1 MELNELLGIGDFM
14 LVERSYADQKWLGRT
29 LEYLGKVKGEDV
41 VEAIRILDEQNELI
55 GLAIR
60 DKDLEFLIIF
70 TDVIADSGKKE
81 EFEALAS
88 MVKVAKTKD
97 VAVKRAEFHDGMVE
111 FYSFGLV
118 NRLFCDCNL
127 NLKEECFYPRERI
140 EVLKNVLG
148 DFITE
153 NELSGNNKT
162 LEIGCGDGGAT
173 IALHELG
180 IYPLT
185 VDINKCEI
193 CKGLEEEV
201 LEPKRCIV
209 LDCSLLSSFF
219 DKEFDVVFGFMV
231 GKLTHFEQL
240 NWENVLRA
248 VPNVLITGGKVLF
261 TLSSEEEAVIITD
274 LLNDDFEGEI
284 KENKESN
291 GYFDQWLYLGKLR
304 ESA

>member
-14 LVERSYADQKWLGRT
+14 LVEKSYADQKWLGRT
-29 LEYLGKVKGEDV
+29 LEYMAKLKGEDV
-41 VEAIRILDEQNELI
+41 VEAIRILDKQQELI

-88 MVKVAKTKD
+88 MVKGAKTKE
-97 VAVKRAEFHDGMVE
+97 VEKAEFHEGLVE
-111 FYSFGLV
+111 FYSIGLV

-127 NLKEECFYPRERI
+127 NLKEDSFYPRERI

-180 IYPLT
+180 IYPLS

-193 CKGLEEEV
+193 CKGLEEEA
-201 LEPKRCIV
+201 LEPKRSIV

-240 NWENVLRA
+240 NWEKVLREVSNVLRSE
-248 VPNVLITGGKVLF
+248 GKVLF
-261 TLSSEEEAVIITD
+261 TVSSEEEAVIITD

-284 KENKESN
+284 KENKGSN
-291 GYFDQWLYLGKLR
+291 GYFDQWLYVGKLR
-304 ESA
+304 VSA

>member
-14 LVERSYADQKWLGRT
+14 LVEKSYADQKWLGRT
-29 LEYLGKVKGEDV
+29 LEYMAKVKGEDV
-41 VEAIRILDEQNELI
+41 VEAIRILDEQKELI

-60 DKDLEFLIIF
+60 DRDLEFLVIF

-88 MVKVAKTKD
+88 MVKGAKTKE
-97 VAVKRAEFHDGMVE
+97 VEKAEFHEGLVE
-111 FYSFGLV
+111 FYSIGLV

-127 NLKEECFYPRERI
+127 KEDRFYPRERI

-148 DFITE
+148 EFITE
-153 NELSGNNKT
+153 NELSGNTKT
-162 LEIGCGDGGAT
+162 LEIGCGDGCAT

-180 IYPLT
+180 IYPLS

-193 CKGLEEEV
+193 CKGLEEEA
-201 LEPKRCIV
+201 LEPKRSII

-240 NWENVLRA
+240 NWEKVLRVVSNVLRSE
-248 VPNVLITGGKVLF
+248 GKVLF
-261 TLSSEEEAVIITD
+261 TVSSEEEAGIITD

-284 KENKESN
+284 KENKGSN
-291 GYFDQWLYLGKLR
+291 GYFDQWLYVGKLR
-304 ESA
+304 VSA

>member
-14 LVERSYADQKWLGRT
+14 LVEKSYADQKWLGRT
-29 LEYLGKVKGEDV
+29 LEYMAKVKEEDV
-41 VEAIRILDEQNELI
+41 VEAIRILDEQQELI

-60 DKDLEFLIIF
+60 DKDLEFLVIF

-88 MVKVAKTKD
+88 MVKGATTKE
-97 VAVKRAEFHDGMVE
+97 VEKAEFHEGMVE
-111 FYSFGLV
+111 FYSLGLV

-127 NLKEECFYPRERI
+127 NLKEDSFYPRERI

-148 DFITE
+148 EFITG

-193 CKGLEEEV
+193 CKGLEEEA
-201 LEPKRCIV
+201 LEPKRSIV

-240 NWENVLRA
+240 NWEKVLREVSNVLRSE
-248 VPNVLITGGKVLF
+248 GKVLF
-261 TLSSEEEAVIITD
+261 TVSSEEEAGIITD

-304 ESA
+304 VSA

>member
-14 LVERSYADQKWLGRT
+14 LVEKSYADQKWLGRT
-29 LEYLGKVKGEDV
+29 LEYMAKVKEEDV
-41 VEAIRILDEQNELI
+41 VEAIRIIDKQKELI

-70 TDVIADSGKKE
+70 TDVIADSSKKE

-88 MVKVAKTKD
+88 MVKGAKTKE
-97 VAVKRAEFHDGMVE
+97 VEKAEFHDGMVE
-111 FYSFGLV
+111 FYSIGLV

-127 NLKEECFYPRERI
+127 NLKEDSFYPRERI

-148 DFITE
+148 EFITE
-153 NELSGNNKT
+153 NKLSGNNKT

-201 LEPKRCIV
+201 LEPKKSII
-209 LDCSLLSSFF
+209 LDCSILSSFF

-240 NWENVLRA
+240 NWEKVLRE
-248 VPNVLITGGKVLF
+248 VPNVLRSEGKVLF
-261 TLSSEEEAVIITD
+261 TVSSEEEAGIITD
-274 LLNDDFEGEI
+274 LLNDEFEGEI

-291 GYFDQWLYLGKLR
+291 GYFDQWLYVGKLR

>member
-14 LVERSYADQKWLGRT
+14 LVEKSYADQKWLGRT
-29 LEYLGKVKGEDV
+29 LEYMAKVKGEDV
-41 VEAIRILDEQNELI
+41 VETIRILDKQKELI

-88 MVKVAKTKD
+88 MVKGAKTKE
-97 VAVKRAEFHDGMVE
+97 VERAEFHEGMVE
-111 FYSFGLV
+111 FYSIGLV

-127 NLKEECFYPRERI
+127 NLKEDSFYPRERI

-180 IYPLT
+180 IYPLS

-193 CKGLEEEV
+193 CKGLEEEA
-201 LEPKRCIV
+201 LEPKRSIV
-209 LDCSLLSSFF
+209 LDCSLISSFF

-240 NWENVLRA
+240 NWEKVLRE
-248 VPNVLITGGKVLF
+248 VPNVLRNDGKVLF
-261 TLSSEEEAVIITD
+261 TVSSEEEAGIITD

-304 ESA
+304 VSA

>member
-14 LVERSYADQKWLGRT
+14 LVEKSYADQKWLGRT
-29 LEYLGKVKGEDV
+29 LEYMAKLKGEDV
-41 VEAIRILDEQNELI
+41 VEAIRILDKQQELI

-88 MVKVAKTKD
+88 MVKGAKTKE
-97 VAVKRAEFHDGMVE
+97 VEKAEFHEGMVE
-111 FYSFGLV
+111 FYSLGLV

-127 NLKEECFYPRERI
+127 NLKEDSFYPRERI

-148 DFITE
+148 EFITE

-193 CKGLEEEV
+193 CKGLEEEA
-201 LEPKRCIV
+201 LEPKRSII

-219 DKEFDVVFGFMV
+219 EKEFDVVFGFMV

-240 NWENVLRA
+240 NWEKVLREVSNVLRSE
-248 VPNVLITGGKVLF
+248 GKVLF
-261 TLSSEEEAVIITD
+261 TVSSEEEAVIITD

-284 KENKESN
+284 KENKGSN
-291 GYFDQWLYLGKLR
+291 GYFDQWLYVGKLR
-304 ESA
+304 VSA

>member
-14 LVERSYADQKWLGRT
+14 LVEKSYADQKWLGRT
-29 LEYLGKVKGEDV
+29 LEYMAKVKGEDV
-41 VEAIRILDEQNELI
+41 AEAIRILDKQQELI

-88 MVKVAKTKD
+88 MVKGAKTKE
-97 VAVKRAEFHDGMVE
+97 VEKAEFHEGMVE
-111 FYSFGLV
+111 FYSLGLV

-127 NLKEECFYPRERI
+127 NLKEDSFYPRERI

-148 DFITE
+148 EFITE

-193 CKGLEEEV
+193 CKGLEEEA
-201 LEPKRCIV
+201 LEPKRSIV

-240 NWENVLRA
+240 NWEKVLREVSNVLRSE
-248 VPNVLITGGKVLF
+248 GKVLF
-261 TLSSEEEAVIITD
+261 TVSSEEEAVIITD

-284 KENKESN
+284 KENKGSN
-291 GYFDQWLYLGKLR
+291 GYFDQWLYVGKLR
-304 ESA
+304 VSA

>member
-14 LVERSYADQKWLGRT
+14 LVEKSYADQKWLGRT
-29 LEYLGKVKGEDV
+29 LEYLGKVKGEEV
-41 VEAIRILDEQNELI
+41 VEAIRIIDEQKELI

-88 MVKVAKTKD
+88 LVKGAKTKE
-97 VAVKRAEFHDGMVE
+97 VGRAEFHEAMVE
-111 FYSFGLV
+111 FYSIGLV
-118 NRLFCDCNL
+118 SRLFCDCNL
-127 NLKEECFYPRERI
+127 KEESFYPRERI

-148 DFITE
+148 EFITE

-193 CKGLEEEV
+193 CKGLEEEA
-201 LEPKRCIV
+201 LEPKRSIV

-240 NWENVLRA
+240 NWEKVLRG
-248 VPNVLITGGKVLF
+248 VPNVLRNDGKVLF
-261 TLSSEEEAVIITD
+261 TVSSEEEAVIITD

-304 ESA
+304 LSA

>member
-14 LVERSYADQKWLGRT
+14 LVEKSYADQKWLGRT
-29 LEYLGKVKGEDV
+29 LEYMAKLKGEDV
-41 VEAIRILDEQNELI
+41 VEAIRILDKQQELI

-88 MVKVAKTKD
+88 MVKGAKTKE
-97 VAVKRAEFHDGMVE
+97 VEKAEFHEGMVE
-111 FYSFGLV
+111 FYSIGLV

-127 NLKEECFYPRERI
+127 NLKEDSFYPRERI

-148 DFITE
+148 EFITE

-193 CKGLEEEV
+193 CKGLEEEA
-201 LEPKRCIV
+201 LEPKRSII
-209 LDCSLLSSFF
+209 LDCSLISSFF

-240 NWENVLRA
+240 NWEKVLREVSNVLRSE
-248 VPNVLITGGKVLF
+248 GKVLF
-261 TLSSEEEAVIITD
+261 TVSSEEEAVIITD

-284 KENKESN
+284 KENKGSN
-291 GYFDQWLYLGKLR
+291 GYFDQWLYVGKLR
-304 ESA
+304 VSA

>member
-14 LVERSYADQKWLGRT
+14 LVEKSYADQKWLGRT
-29 LEYLGKVKGEDV
+29 LEYMAKLKGEDV
-41 VEAIRILDEQNELI
+41 VEAIRILDKQQELI

-88 MVKVAKTKD
+88 MVKGAKTKE
-97 VAVKRAEFHDGMVE
+97 VEKAEFHEGMVE
-111 FYSFGLV
+111 FYSLGLV

-127 NLKEECFYPRERI
+127 NLKEDSFYPRERI

-148 DFITE
+148 EFITE

-193 CKGLEEEV
+193 CKGLEEEA
-201 LEPKRCIV
+201 LEPKRSII

-240 NWENVLRA
+240 NWEKVLREVSNVLRSE
-248 VPNVLITGGKVLF
+248 GKVLF
-261 TLSSEEEAVIITD
+261 TVSSEEEAVIITD

-284 KENKESN
+284 KENKGSN
-291 GYFDQWLYLGKLR
+291 GYFDQWLYVGKLR
-304 ESA
+304 VSA

>member
-14 LVERSYADQKWLGRT
+14 LVEKSYADQKWLGRT
-29 LEYLGKVKGEDV
+29 LEYMAKVKGEDV
-41 VEAIRILDEQNELI
+41 VEAIRILDEQKELI

-88 MVKVAKTKD
+88 MVKGAKTKE
-97 VAVKRAEFHDGMVE
+97 VEKAEFHEGVVE
-111 FYSFGLV
+111 FYSIGLV

-127 NLKEECFYPRERI
+127 NLKEDSFYPRERI

-148 DFITE
+148 EFITE

-180 IYPLT
+180 IYPFT

-193 CKGLEEEV
+193 CKGLEEEA
-201 LEPKRCIV
+201 LEPKRSII

-240 NWENVLRA
+240 NWEKVLRE
-248 VPNVLITGGKVLF
+248 VSKVLRSEGKVLF
-261 TLSSEEEAVIITD
+261 TVSSEEEAGIITD
-274 LLNDDFEGEI
+274 LLNDDFEGET

-291 GYFDQWLYLGKLR
+291 GYFDQWLYVGKLR
-304 ESA
+304 GSA

>member
-14 LVERSYADQKWLGRT
+14 LVEKSYADQKWLGRT
-29 LEYLGKVKGEDV
+29 LEYMAKVKGEDV
-41 VEAIRILDEQNELI
+41 VEAIRIIDKQQELI

-60 DKDLEFLIIF
+60 DRDLEFLVIF

-88 MVKVAKTKD
+88 MVKGAKTKE
-97 VAVKRAEFHDGMVE
+97 VEKAEFHEGIVE
-111 FYSFGLV
+111 FYSIGLV

-127 NLKEECFYPRERI
+127 NLKEDRFYPRERI

-148 DFITE
+148 EFITE

-193 CKGLEEEV
+193 CKGLEEEA
-201 LEPKRCIV
+201 LEPKRSIV

-231 GKLTHFEQL
+231 GKLTQFEQL
-240 NWENVLRA
+240 NWEKVLREVSNVLRSE
-248 VPNVLITGGKVLF
+248 GKVLF
-261 TLSSEEEAVIITD
+261 TVSSEEEAGIITD

-291 GYFDQWLYLGKLR
+291 GYFDQWLYVGKLR
-304 ESA
+304 VSA

>member
-14 LVERSYADQKWLGRT
+14 LVEKSYADQKWLGRT
-29 LEYLGKVKGEDV
+29 LEYMAKVKGEDV
-41 VEAIRILDEQNELI
+41 VEAIRILDKQQELI

-88 MVKVAKTKD
+88 MVKGAKTKE
-97 VAVKRAEFHDGMVE
+97 VEKAEFHEGMVE
-111 FYSFGLV
+111 FYSIGLV

-127 NLKEECFYPRERI
+127 NLKEDSFYPRERI

-148 DFITE
+148 EFITE

-193 CKGLEEEV
+193 CKGLEEEA
-201 LEPKRCIV
+201 LEPKRSIV

-240 NWENVLRA
+240 NWEKVLREVSNVLRSE
-248 VPNVLITGGKVLF
+248 GKVLF
-261 TLSSEEEAVIITD
+261 TVSSEEEAGIITD

-304 ESA
+304 VSA

>member
-14 LVERSYADQKWLGRT
+14 LVEKSYADQKWLGRT
-29 LEYLGKVKGEDV
+29 LEYMAKVKGEDV
-41 VEAIRILDEQNELI
+41 AEAIRILDKQQELI

-88 MVKVAKTKD
+88 MVKGAKTKE
-97 VAVKRAEFHDGMVE
+97 VEKAEFHEGMVE
-111 FYSFGLV
+111 FYSIGLV

-127 NLKEECFYPRERI
+127 NLKEDSFYPRERI

-148 DFITE
+148 EFITE

-193 CKGLEEEV
+193 CKGLEEEA
-201 LEPKRCIV
+201 LEPKRSII
-209 LDCSLLSSFF
+209 LDCSLISSFF

-240 NWENVLRA
+240 NWEKVLREVSNVLRSE
-248 VPNVLITGGKVLF
+248 GKVLF
-261 TLSSEEEAVIITD
+261 TVSSEEEAVIITD

-284 KENKESN
+284 KENKGSN
-291 GYFDQWLYLGKLR
+291 GYFDQWLYVGKLR
-304 ESA
+304 VSA

>member
-14 LVERSYADQKWLGRT
+14 LVEKSYADQKWLGRT
-29 LEYLGKVKGEDV
+29 LEYMAKVKGEDV
-41 VEAIRILDEQNELI
+41 VEAIRILDKQQELI

-88 MVKVAKTKD
+88 MVKGAKTKE
-97 VAVKRAEFHDGMVE
+97 VEKAEFHEGLVE
-111 FYSFGLV
+111 FYSIGLV

-127 NLKEECFYPRERI
+127 NLKEDSFYPRERI

-148 DFITE
+148 EFITE

-193 CKGLEEEV
+193 CKGLEEEA
-201 LEPKRCIV
+201 LEPKRSII
-209 LDCSLLSSFF
+209 LDCSLISSFF

-240 NWENVLRA
+240 NWEKVLREVSNVLRSE
-248 VPNVLITGGKVLF
+248 GKVLF
-261 TLSSEEEAVIITD
+261 TVSSEEEAVIITD

-284 KENKESN
+284 KENKGSN
-291 GYFDQWLYLGKLR
+291 GYFDQWLYVGKLR
-304 ESA
+304 VSA

>member
-14 LVERSYADQKWLGRT
+14 LVEKSYADQKWLGRT
-29 LEYLGKVKGEDV
+29 LEYMDKVKGEDI
-41 VEAIRILDEQNELI
+41 VEAIRIIDEQKELI

-60 DKDLEFLIIF
+60 DRDLEFLIIF
-70 TDVIADSGKKE
+70 TDVIADSGKKG

-88 MVKVAKTKD
+88 MVKGAKTKE
-97 VAVKRAEFHDGMVE
+97 VERAEFHEAMVE
-111 FYSFGLV
+111 FYSLGLV

-127 NLKEECFYPRERI
+127 KEESFYPRERI

-148 DFITE
+148 EFISE
-153 NELSGNNKT
+153 NELSGNKKT

-193 CKGLEEEV
+193 CKGLEEEA
-201 LEPKRCIV
+201 LEPKRSIV

-240 NWENVLRA
+240 NWEKVLREVSNVLR
-248 VPNVLITGGKVLF
+248 NDGGVIF
-261 TLSSEEEAVIITD
+261 TVSSEEEAVIITD
-274 LLNDDFEGEI
+274 ILKDDFEGEI

-291 GYFDQWLYLGKLR
+291 GYFDQWLYVGKLR
-304 ESA
+304 VSA

>member
-14 LVERSYADQKWLGRT
+14 LVEKSYADQKWLGRT
-29 LEYLGKVKGEDV
+29 LEYMAKVKGEDV
-41 VEAIRILDEQNELI
+41 VEAIRILDEQKELI

-60 DKDLEFLIIF
+60 DRDLEFLVIF

-88 MVKVAKTKD
+88 MVKGAKTKE
-97 VAVKRAEFHDGMVE
+97 VEKAEFHEGLVE
-111 FYSFGLV
+111 FYSIGLV

-127 NLKEECFYPRERI
+127 KEDRFYPRERI

-148 DFITE
+148 EFITE
-153 NELSGNNKT
+153 NELSGNTKT
-162 LEIGCGDGGAT
+162 LEIGCGDGCAT

-180 IYPLT
+180 IYPLS

-193 CKGLEEEV
+193 CKGLEEEA
-201 LEPKRCIV
+201 LEPKRSII

-240 NWENVLRA
+240 NWEKVLREVSNVLRSE
-248 VPNVLITGGKVLF
+248 GKVLF
-261 TLSSEEEAVIITD
+261 TVSSEEEAVIITD

-284 KENKESN
+284 KENKGSN
-291 GYFDQWLYLGKLR
+291 GYFDQWLYVGKLR
-304 ESA
+304 VSA

>member
-14 LVERSYADQKWLGRT
+14 LVEKSYADQKWLGRT
-29 LEYLGKVKGEDV
+29 LEYMAKVKGEDV
-41 VEAIRILDEQNELI
+41 VEAIRILDEQQELI

-88 MVKVAKTKD
+88 MVKGAKTKE
-97 VAVKRAEFHDGMVE
+97 VEKAEFHEGMVE
-111 FYSFGLV
+111 FYSIGLV

-127 NLKEECFYPRERI
+127 NLKEDSFYPRERI

-148 DFITE
+148 EFITE

-180 IYPLT
+180 IYPLS

-193 CKGLEEEV
+193 CKGLEEEA
-201 LEPKRCIV
+201 LEPKRSIV

-240 NWENVLRA
+240 NWEKVLREVSNVLRSE
-248 VPNVLITGGKVLF
+248 GKVLF
-261 TLSSEEEAVIITD
+261 TVLSEEEAVIITD

-291 GYFDQWLYLGKLR
+291 GYFDQWLYVGKLR
-304 ESA
+304 VSA

>member
-14 LVERSYADQKWLGRT
+14 LVEKSYADQKWLGRT
-29 LEYLGKVKGEDV
+29 LEYMGKVKGEDV
-41 VEAIRILDEQNELI
+41 VEAIRILDEQKELI

-70 TDVIADSGKKE
+70 TDVLADSGKKE

-88 MVKVAKTKD
+88 MVKGAKTKE
-97 VAVKRAEFHDGMVE
+97 VEKAEFHEAMVE
-111 FYSFGLV
+111 FYSIGLV

-127 NLKEECFYPRERI
+127 NLKEDSFYPRERI

-162 LEIGCGDGGAT
+162 LEIGCGDGCAT

-193 CKGLEEEV
+193 CKGLEEEA

-209 LDCSLLSSFF
+209 LDCSILSSFF

-240 NWENVLRA
+240 NWEKVLRE
-248 VPNVLITGGKVLF
+248 VPNVLRNDGKVLF
-261 TLSSEEEAVIITD
+261 TVSSEEEAAIITD
-274 LLNDDFEGEI
+274 LLNADFEGEI

>member
-14 LVERSYADQKWLGRT
+14 LVEKSYADQKWLGRT
-29 LEYLGKVKGEDV
+29 LEYLAKVKGEDV
-41 VEAIRILDEQNELI
+41 VEAIRILDMQKELI

-88 MVKVAKTKD
+88 MVKGAKTKE
-97 VAVKRAEFHDGMVE
+97 VEKAEFHEGLVE
-111 FYSFGLV
+111 FYSIGLV

-127 NLKEECFYPRERI
+127 NLKEDSFYPRERI

-148 DFITE
+148 EFITE

-193 CKGLEEEV
+193 CKGLEEEA
-201 LEPKRCIV
+201 LEPKRSIV

-240 NWENVLRA
+240 NWEKVLREVSNVLRSE
-248 VPNVLITGGKVLF
+248 GKVLF
-261 TLSSEEEAVIITD
+261 TVSSEEEAVIITD
-274 LLNDDFEGEI
+274 ILNDDFEGEI
-284 KENKESN
+284 KENKGSN
-291 GYFDQWLYLGKLR
+291 GYFDQWLYVGKLR
-304 ESA
+304 VSA

>member
-14 LVERSYADQKWLGRT
+14 LVEKSYADQKWLGRT
-29 LEYLGKVKGEDV
+29 LEYMAKVKGEDV
-41 VEAIRILDEQNELI
+41 VEAIRIIDKQQELI

-60 DKDLEFLIIF
+60 DRDLEFLVIF

-88 MVKVAKTKD
+88 MVKGAKTKE
-97 VAVKRAEFHDGMVE
+97 VEKAEFHEGIVE
-111 FYSFGLV
+111 FYSIGLV

-127 NLKEECFYPRERI
+127 NLKEDRFYPRERI

-148 DFITE
+148 EFITE

-193 CKGLEEEV
+193 CKGLEEEA
-201 LEPKRCIV
+201 LEPKRSIV

-240 NWENVLRA
+240 NWEKVLREVSNVLRSE
-248 VPNVLITGGKVLF
+248 GKVLF
-261 TLSSEEEAVIITD
+261 TVSSEEEAGIITD

-291 GYFDQWLYLGKLR
+291 GYFDQWLYVGKLR
-304 ESA
+304 VSA

>member
-14 LVERSYADQKWLGRT
+14 LVEKSYADQKWLGRT
-29 LEYLGKVKGEDV
+29 LEYMAKLKGEDV
-41 VEAIRILDEQNELI
+41 VEAIRILDKQQELI

-88 MVKVAKTKD
+88 MVKGAKTKE
-97 VAVKRAEFHDGMVE
+97 VEKAEFHEGMVE
-111 FYSFGLV
+111 FYSLGLV

-127 NLKEECFYPRERI
+127 NLKEDSFYPRERI

-148 DFITE
+148 EFITE

-193 CKGLEEEV
+193 CKGLEEEA
-201 LEPKRCIV
+201 LEPKRSII
-209 LDCSLLSSFF
+209 LDCSLISSFF

-240 NWENVLRA
+240 NWEKVLREVSNVLRSE
-248 VPNVLITGGKVLF
+248 GKVLF
-261 TLSSEEEAVIITD
+261 TVSSEEEAVIITD

-284 KENKESN
+284 KENKGSN
-291 GYFDQWLYLGKLR
+291 GYFDQWLYVGKLR
-304 ESA
+304 VSA

>member
-14 LVERSYADQKWLGRT
+14 LVEKSYADQKWLGRT
-29 LEYLGKVKGEDV
+29 LEYMAKVKEEDV
-41 VEAIRILDEQNELI
+41 VEAIRIIDKQKELI

-70 TDVIADSGKKE
+70 TDVIADSVKKE

-88 MVKVAKTKD
+88 MVKGAKTKE
-97 VAVKRAEFHDGMVE
+97 VEKAEFHEGLVE
-111 FYSFGLV
+111 FYSIGLV

-127 NLKEECFYPRERI
+127 NLKEDSFYPRERI

-148 DFITE
+148 EFITE
-153 NELSGNNKT
+153 NKLSGNNKT

-193 CKGLEEEV
+193 CKGLEEEA
-201 LEPKRCIV
+201 LEPKRSII
-209 LDCSLLSSFF
+209 LDCSILSSFF
-219 DKEFDVVFGFMV
+219 DNEFDVVFGFMV

-240 NWENVLRA
+240 NWEKVLRE
-248 VPNVLITGGKVLF
+248 VPNVLRSEGKVLF
-261 TLSSEEEAVIITD
+261 TVSSEEEAGIITD

-291 GYFDQWLYLGKLR
+291 GYFDQWLYVGKLR
-304 ESA
+304 VSA

>member
-14 LVERSYADQKWLGRT
+14 LVEKSYADQKWLGRT
-29 LEYLGKVKGEDV
+29 LEYMAKVKGEDV
-41 VEAIRILDEQNELI
+41 VEAIRILDKQQELI

-88 MVKVAKTKD
+88 MIKGAKTKE
-97 VAVKRAEFHDGMVE
+97 VEKAEFHEGMVE
-111 FYSFGLV
+111 FYSIGLV

-127 NLKEECFYPRERI
+127 NLKEDSFYPRERI

-148 DFITE
+148 EFITE

-193 CKGLEEEV
+193 CKGLEEEA
-201 LEPKRCIV
+201 LEPKRSIV

-240 NWENVLRA
+240 NWEKVLREVSNVLRSE
-248 VPNVLITGGKVLF
+248 GKVLF
-261 TLSSEEEAVIITD
+261 TVSSEEEAVIITD

-284 KENKESN
+284 KENKGSN
-291 GYFDQWLYLGKLR
+291 GYFDQWLYVGKLR
-304 ESA
+304 VSA

>member
-14 LVERSYADQKWLGRT
+14 LVEKSYADQKWLGRT
-29 LEYLGKVKGEDV
+29 LEYMAKVKGEDV
-41 VEAIRILDEQNELI
+41 VEAIRILDEQKELI

-60 DKDLEFLIIF
+60 DRDLEFLVIF

-88 MVKVAKTKD
+88 MVKGAKTKE
-97 VAVKRAEFHDGMVE
+97 VEKAEFHEGIVE
-111 FYSFGLV
+111 FYSIGLV

-127 NLKEECFYPRERI
+127 NLKEDRFYPRERI

-148 DFITE
+148 EFITE

-193 CKGLEEEV
+193 CKGLEEEA
-201 LEPKRCIV
+201 LEPKRSIV
-209 LDCSLLSSFF
+209 LDCSLISSFF

-240 NWENVLRA
+240 NWEKVLREVSNVLRSE
-248 VPNVLITGGKVLF
+248 GKVLF
-261 TLSSEEEAVIITD
+261 TVSSEEEAVIITD

-284 KENKESN
+284 KENKGSN

-304 ESA
+304 VSA

>member
-14 LVERSYADQKWLGRT
+14 LVEKSYADQKWLGRT
-29 LEYLGKVKGEDV
+29 LEYMAKVKEGDV
-41 VEAIRILDEQNELI
+41 VEAIRILDKQQELI

-88 MVKVAKTKD
+88 MVKGAKTKE
-97 VAVKRAEFHDGMVE
+97 VEKAEFHEGMVE
-111 FYSFGLV
+111 FYSLGLV

-127 NLKEECFYPRERI
+127 NLKEDSFYPRERI

-148 DFITE
+148 EFITE

-193 CKGLEEEV
+193 CKGLEEEA
-201 LEPKRCIV
+201 LEPKRSII
-209 LDCSLLSSFF
+209 LDCSLISSFF

-240 NWENVLRA
+240 NWEKVLREVSNVLRSE
-248 VPNVLITGGKVLF
+248 GKVLF
-261 TLSSEEEAVIITD
+261 TVSSEEEAVIITD

-284 KENKESN
+284 KENKGSN
-291 GYFDQWLYLGKLR
+291 GYFDQWLYVGKLR
-304 ESA
+304 VSA

>member
-14 LVERSYADQKWLGRT
+14 LVEKSYADQKWLGRT
-29 LEYLGKVKGEDV
+29 LEYMAKVKGEDV
-41 VEAIRILDEQNELI
+41 VEAIRIIDKQQELI

-60 DKDLEFLIIF
+60 DRDLEFLVIF

-88 MVKVAKTKD
+88 MVKGAKTKE
-97 VAVKRAEFHDGMVE
+97 VEKAEFHEGIVE
-111 FYSFGLV
+111 FYSIGLV

-127 NLKEECFYPRERI
+127 NLKEDSFYPRERI

-148 DFITE
+148 EFITE

-193 CKGLEEEV
+193 CKGLEEEA
-201 LEPKRCIV
+201 LEPKRSII

-219 DKEFDVVFGFMV
+219 DKEFDIVFGFMV

-240 NWENVLRA
+240 NWEKVLRKVSNVLRSE
-248 VPNVLITGGKVLF
+248 GKVLF
-261 TLSSEEEAVIITD
+261 TVSSEEEAGIITD

-291 GYFDQWLYLGKLR
+291 GYFDQWLYVGKLR
-304 ESA
+304 VSA

>member
-14 LVERSYADQKWLGRT
+14 LVEKSYADQKWLGRT
-29 LEYLGKVKGEDV
+29 LEYMAKLKGEDV
-41 VEAIRILDEQNELI
+41 VEAIRILDKQQELI

-88 MVKVAKTKD
+88 MVKGAKTKE
-97 VAVKRAEFHDGMVE
+97 VEKAEFHEGLVE
-111 FYSFGLV
+111 FYSIGLV

-127 NLKEECFYPRERI
+127 NLKEDSFYPRERI

-148 DFITE
+148 EFITE

-193 CKGLEEEV
+193 CKGLEEEA
-201 LEPKRCIV
+201 LEPKRSII
-209 LDCSLLSSFF
+209 LDCSLISSFF

-240 NWENVLRA
+240 NWEKVLREVSNVLRSE
-248 VPNVLITGGKVLF
+248 GKVLF
-261 TLSSEEEAVIITD
+261 TVSSEEEAVIITD

-284 KENKESN
+284 KENKGSN
-291 GYFDQWLYLGKLR
+291 GYFDQWLYVGKLR
-304 ESA
+304 VSA

>member
-1 MELNELLGIGDFM
+1 
-14 LVERSYADQKWLGRT
+14 
-29 LEYLGKVKGEDV
+29 
-41 VEAIRILDEQNELI
+41 
-55 GLAIR
+55 
-60 DKDLEFLIIF
+60 
-70 TDVIADSGKKE
+70 
-81 EFEALAS
+81 
-88 MVKVAKTKD
+88 
-97 VAVKRAEFHDGMVE
+97 MVE
-111 FYSFGLV
+111 FYSIGLV

-127 NLKEECFYPRERI
+127 NLKEDSFYPRERI

-148 DFITE
+148 EFITE

-193 CKGLEEEV
+193 CKGLEEEA
-201 LEPKRCIV
+201 LEPKRSIV

-240 NWENVLRA
+240 NWEKVLREVSNVLRSE
-248 VPNVLITGGKVLF
+248 GKVLF
-261 TLSSEEEAVIITD
+261 TVSSEEEAVIITD

-304 ESA
+304 VSA

>member
-14 LVERSYADQKWLGRT
+14 LVEKSYADQKWLGRT
-29 LEYLGKVKGEDV
+29 LEYMAKVKGEDV
-41 VEAIRILDEQNELI
+41 VEAIRILDEQQELI

-60 DKDLEFLIIF
+60 DKDLEFLVIF

-88 MVKVAKTKD
+88 MVKGATTKE
-97 VAVKRAEFHDGMVE
+97 VEKAEFHEGMVE
-111 FYSFGLV
+111 FYSLGLV

-127 NLKEECFYPRERI
+127 NLKEDSFYPRERI

-148 DFITE
+148 EFITE

-193 CKGLEEEV
+193 CKGLEEEA
-201 LEPKRCIV
+201 LEPKRSIV

-240 NWENVLRA
+240 NWNKVLREVSNVLRSE
-248 VPNVLITGGKVLF
+248 GKVLF
-261 TLSSEEEAVIITD
+261 TVSSEEEAGIITD
-274 LLNDDFEGEI
+274 LLNDAFEGEI

-304 ESA
+304 VSA

>member
-14 LVERSYADQKWLGRT
+14 LVEKSYADQKWLGRT
-29 LEYLGKVKGEDV
+29 LEYMAKLKGEDV
-41 VEAIRILDEQNELI
+41 VEAIRILDKQQELI

-88 MVKVAKTKD
+88 MVKGAKTKE
-97 VAVKRAEFHDGMVE
+97 VEKAEFHEGMVE
-111 FYSFGLV
+111 FYSLGLV

-127 NLKEECFYPRERI
+127 NLKEDSFYPRERI

-148 DFITE
+148 EFITE

-193 CKGLEEEV
+193 CKGLEEEA
-201 LEPKRCIV
+201 LEPKRSIV

-231 GKLTHFEQL
+231 GK
-240 NWENVLRA
+240 
-248 VPNVLITGGKVLF
+248 
-261 TLSSEEEAVIITD
+261 
-274 LLNDDFEGEI
+274 
-284 KENKESN
+284 
-291 GYFDQWLYLGKLR
+291 
-304 ESA
+304 